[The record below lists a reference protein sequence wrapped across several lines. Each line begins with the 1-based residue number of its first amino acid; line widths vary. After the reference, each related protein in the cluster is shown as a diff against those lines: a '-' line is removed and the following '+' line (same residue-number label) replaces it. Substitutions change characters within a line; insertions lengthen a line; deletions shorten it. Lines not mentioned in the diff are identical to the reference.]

1 MLTAEESSWPAELD
15 ALIAAPRQ
23 HRLLLENSSVRVL
36 DTQIAPGEQTPVH
49 THRWPA
55 VHYVISWSDFIRRS
69 ADGSVLLDSRANG
82 GRPTAGS
89 ALWGPPL
96 QAHSLENI
104 GRDMLH
110 IVSVEIKTG

>member
-1 MLTAEESSWPAELD
+1 MTNEQLDWPTELD

-23 HRLLLENSSVRVL
+23 HRLLLENASVRVL
-36 DTQIAPGEQTPVH
+36 DTRIAPGEQTPVH

-69 ADGSVLLDSRANG
+69 ADGSVLLDSRSNAA
-82 GRPTAGS
+82 RPASGS

-104 GRDMLH
+104 GQETLH
-110 IVSVEIKTG
+110 IVSVEIKNG